1 MMKKLLNSYA
11 FDLSPRVPLLL
22 GRESIANSTTAISE
36 LVKNSYDA
44 DAKKDNIR
52 LFKLDKPISVMVIED
67 NGNGMDP
74 DTLISSWL
82 KIGTDNKLYNKTSAN
97 GRILTGAKGLGRL
110 GIDRLCRKLI
120 LQTKTSSSDQIL
132 QLDIDWKKYEAR
144 DKSFFDIKHNVF
156 SVGYPSRDKYGQ
168 ILKDGYGTRMILL
181 GLKDDWT
188 GYLYNDLAK
197 ELRLLV
203 SPFFANDEFKIEMAT
218 DLNEMETLN
227 SSEILDYSRWS
238 VEASI
243 LDDGSVSANY
253 KYKNELIDSYNVP
266 WNELIKSRHDFP
278 ACGPLDVKIYYIP
291 RESVS
296 DLDLKVKQIRSFLD
310 ANQGVRIYR
319 DNFRVRP
326 YGEPSG
332 KGDWL
337 DLGLRKVRNPEGMKQ
352 GNWKVGP
359 NQIVGA
365 VFINRDKNVTLNDQ
379 ANREGIVEND
389 AFYDLRTFILKIIE
403 KFETHAVLQA
413 RKETSPESK
422 ILIEE
427 LKEKNNKTND
437 VLLELQKK
445 LNINIKNKNPK
456 KNDLKHIAK
465 NILKVVEQQKIETEK
480 VDQLLEQV
488 EQLKDTM
495 ANLAS
500 LGILTVCLGHE
511 TKQHT
516 SMSATNILMLRDMI
530 EDGMGKIDS
539 RKALSR
545 IDILENSIKYISD
558 FAGFALSN
566 VRPDKRNM
574 NKIQLNQII
583 NDVIKIF
590 NQSLVKSNVEVIKE
604 WDSDS
609 AYPIRGFR
617 IHWESIIIN
626 FLTNS
631 LWALESTKEGDR
643 KIKIK
648 LSLNTDY
655 NRVEMH
661 FLDSGKG
668 IEAGTE
674 NRVFDTGFSTKTD
687 EKGDQSGAGMG
698 LSIVKNFVIDNH
710 KGSLRVIPKS
720 ELGGAEFVISV
731 PVY

>member
-1 MMKKLLNSYA
+1 
-11 FDLSPRVPLLL
+11 
-22 GRESIANSTTAISE
+22 RESIANSTTAISE

-44 DAKKDNIR
+44 DAKKVNIR

>member
-11 FDLSPRVPLLL
+11 FDLSPRVPLQL
-22 GRESIANSTTAISE
+22 GRESIANSTTAITE

-44 DAKKDNIR
+44 DASKVNIKI
-52 LFKLDKPISVMVIED
+52 FKLDKPISVMMIED
-67 NGNGMDP
+67 DGNGMNP
-74 DTLISSWL
+74 ETLISSWL
-82 KIGTDNKLYNKTSAN
+82 KIGTDNKVYNKKSSN
-97 GRILTGAKGLGRL
+97 GRVLTGAKGLGRL
-110 GIDRLCRKLI
+110 GIDRLCRRLI
-120 LQTKTSSSDQIL
+120 LQTKTADSEQLL
-132 QLDIDWKKYEAR
+132 QLDIDWKKYEVR

-156 SVGYPSRDKYGQ
+156 TLDYPNADKYGQ
-168 ILKDGYGTRMILL
+168 ILPGGHGTRMILL
-181 GLKDDWT
+181 GLKDDWG
-188 GYLYNDLAK
+188 GYLYKDLAK

-203 SPFFANDEFKIEMAT
+203 SPFFANDEFKIEMASDT
-218 DLNEMETLN
+218 NETQDLN

-238 VEASI
+238 AEASI
-243 LDDGSVSANY
+243 NDDGSVSAVYRY
-253 KYKNELIDSYNVP
+253 KSELIDSFTLP
-266 WNELIKSRHDFP
+266 WVECINNRNTLP
-278 ACGPLDVKIYYIP
+278 TCGPLDFKFYYIP

-296 DLDLKVKQIRSFLD
+296 DIDLKIKQIRSFLD
-310 ANQGVRIYR
+310 AKQGNRIYR
-319 DNFRVRP
+319 DNVRVRP

-359 NQIVGA
+359 NQVVGA
-365 VFINRDKNVTLNDQ
+365 VFINRDKNSTLNDQ

-389 AFYDLRTFILKIIE
+389 SFYDLRTFILKVIE
-403 KFETHAVLQA
+403 KFESLAVLQA
-413 RKETSPESK
+413 RKESAPEKK
-422 ILIEE
+422 IVIDE
-427 LKEKNNKTND
+427 LKEKNNKTSD
-437 VLLELQKK
+437 VILEIQKR
-445 LNINIKNKNPK
+445 LNVNIKNKSTK
-456 KNDLKHIAK
+456 KSDLKHIAK
-465 NILKVVEQQKIETEK
+465 NMLKVVEQQKLETEK
-480 VDQLLEQV
+480 VDQLLVQV

-516 SMSATNILMLRDMI
+516 SMSATNILTLREML
-530 EDGMGKIDS
+530 EDDIDNFNAAN
-539 RKALSR
+539 ALKR
-545 IDILENSIKYISD
+545 IDLLENSIKYISD

-574 NKIQLNQII
+574 NKIQLNNVI

-590 NQSLVKSNVEVIKE
+590 NQSLVKSNVVVTKE
-604 WDSDS
+604 WD
-609 AYPIRGFR
+609 ANITYPIRGYR

-643 KIKIK
+643 EIKIK
-648 LSLNTDY
+648 LSLDREV
-655 NRVEMH
+655 NRVEMR
-661 FLDSGKG
+661 FLDSGRG
-668 IEAGTE
+668 IETGTE

-687 EKGDQSGAGMG
+687 EKGDQAGTGMG

-710 KGSLRVIPKS
+710 KGDLQVIPKG
-720 ELGGAEFVISV
+720 ELGGAEFVITV

>member
-1 MMKKLLNSYA
+1 MKKLISSYA
-11 FDLSPRVPLLL
+11 FDLSPRVPLQL
-22 GRESIANSTTAISE
+22 GRESIANSTTAVTE

-44 DAKKDNIR
+44 DASKVSIKT
-52 LFKLDKPISVMVIED
+52 FKLDKPISVMVIED
-67 NGNGMDP
+67 DGNGMDP
-74 DTLISSWL
+74 ETLISSWL
-82 KIGTDNKLYNKTSAN
+82 KIGTDNKVYDKKSLN
-97 GRILTGAKGLGRL
+97 GRVLTGAKGLGRL
-110 GIDRLCRKLI
+110 GIDRLCRRLI
-120 LQTKTSSSDQIL
+120 LQTKTTKSDHLL
-132 QLDIDWKKYEAR
+132 QLDIDWKKYEVR

-156 SVGYPSRDKYGQ
+156 TVDYPSEDKYGQ
-168 ILKDGYGTRMILL
+168 ILPRGHGTRMILL
-181 GLKDDWT
+181 GLKDDWA
-188 GYLYNDLAK
+188 GYLYKDLAK

-218 DLNEMETLN
+218 DFDESQNLN

-238 VEASI
+238 AEASVNE
-243 LDDGSVSANY
+243 DGSISAEY
-253 KYKNELIDSYNVP
+253 RYKNELVDSFTLP
-266 WNELIKSRHDFP
+266 WNEWINNRNNIPS
-278 ACGPLDVKIYYIP
+278 CGPLDVKLYYIP

-296 DLDLKVKQIRSFLD
+296 DIDLKIKQIRSFLD

-337 DLGLRKVRNPEGMKQ
+337 DLGLRKVRNPEGMRQ

-365 VFINRDKNVTLNDQ
+365 VFINRDKNSTLNDQ
-379 ANREGIVEND
+379 ANREGIVENES
-389 AFYDLRTFILKIIE
+389 FYDLRTFILKVIE
-403 KFETHAVLQA
+403 KFESLAVLQS
-413 RKETSPESK
+413 RKESAPEKK
-422 ILIEE
+422 IVIEE

-437 VLLELQKK
+437 VILEIQKR
-445 LNINIKNKNPK
+445 LNINIKNKNTK
-456 KNDLKHIAK
+456 KSDLKHIAK
-465 NILKVVEQQKIETEK
+465 NMLKVVEQQKLETEK
-480 VDQLLEQV
+480 VDQLLVEV

-516 SMSATNILMLRDMI
+516 SMSATNISMLREMI
-530 EDGMGKIDS
+530 EEDIAKLDTE
-539 RKALSR
+539 KALIR
-545 IDILENSIKYISD
+545 INLLENSIKYISD

-574 NKIQLNQII
+574 NKLQLNNVI

-590 NQSLVKSNVEVIKE
+590 NQSLVKSNVEVTKE
-604 WDSDS
+604 WDSKIGF
-609 AYPIRGFR
+609 PIRGYR

-631 LWALESTKEGDR
+631 LWALESTKEGKR
-643 KIKIK
+643 EIKIK
-648 LSLNTDY
+648 LSLDTEL
-655 NRVEMH
+655 NRVEMR
-661 FLDSGKG
+661 FLDSGRG
-668 IEAGTE
+668 IEFGTE

-687 EKGDQSGAGMG
+687 EKGDQSGTGMG
-698 LSIVKNFVIDNH
+698 LSIVKNFVVDNH
-710 KGSLRVIPKS
+710 KGDLTVIPKG
-720 ELGGAEFVISV
+720 ELGGAEFVITV

>member
-1 MMKKLLNSYA
+1 MKKLLNSYA
-11 FDLSPRVPLLL
+11 FDLSPRVPLQL

-44 DAKKDNIR
+44 DAKKVNIR

>member
-11 FDLSPRVPLLL
+11 FDLSPRVPLQL

-44 DAKKDNIR
+44 DAKKVNIR

>member
-1 MMKKLLNSYA
+1 MKKLLNSYA
-11 FDLSPRVPLLL
+11 FDLSPRVPLQL

-44 DAKKDNIR
+44 DAKKVNIR

-530 EDGMGKIDS
+530 EDGMGKIDP

-687 EKGDQSGAGMG
+687 EKGDQSGTGMG